1 MNKKFKILIV
11 SRFFYPENTPRAFRT
26 TELAKYLHHLG
37 HEVVLYIPNVAT
49 RGESLKNQFQFEI
62 RDLGTL
68 NWKEPKL
75 SPPFLSLKRIGKRIL
90 NLFFQYPDI
99 ELMRK
104 IPKALKGV
112 DGFDLL
118 ISVAMPHSVHWGV
131 ARAWS
136 QKHPLAKV
144 WVADCGDPFMGQEND
159 TFKAPFYF
167 SRLEKS
173 WCRKVNFISVPVEGA
188 IQAYYPEFHDK
199 ITVIPQGFDF
209 NALKMGDQFVKNAIP
224 VFGYAGVFIPGIR
237 DPKEFVQYIQTL
249 DQPFEFHVYTKTPGA
264 IIKYIRPDEHRIFIH
279 QVAPRETVLRHLA
292 TMDFVVNF
300 DNIGSRQLPSKL
312 IDYGI
317 VKRPVLS
324 VKTGELDIPVV
335 QSFLSGD
342 YSKQLDLGNLD
353 KYRIENVANQFLQ
366 LIQS

>member
-1 MNKKFKILIV
+1 MDTKLKILIV

-26 TELAKYLHHLG
+26 TELARYFHKLG
-37 HEVVLYIPNVAT
+37 HEVVVYVPNVAS
-49 RGESLKNQFQFEI
+49 RGNTFKQQFEFEI

-68 NWKEPKL
+68 VWKEPKL
-75 SPPFLSLKRIGKRIL
+75 SPPLLMMKRIRKRML

-99 ELMRK
+99 ELMFK
-104 IPKALKGV
+104 VPKALKGV
-112 DGFDLL
+112 NGFDLL
-118 ISVAMPHSVHWGV
+118 ISVAMPHSIHWGISKV
-131 ARAWS
+131 WNER
-136 QKHPLAKV
+136 KPMAKV

-167 SRLEKS
+167 SLLEKS
-173 WCRKVNFISVPVEGA
+173 WCRKANFITVPVEGA

-199 ITVIPQGFDF
+199 IRVIPQGFDF
-209 NALKMGDQFVKNAIP
+209 NALKMGRESVNNSIP
-224 VFGYAGVFIPGIR
+224 VFGYAGVFIPGMR

-264 IIKYIRPDEHRIFIH
+264 IQKHILPDEHRIIVH
-279 QVAPRETVLRHLA
+279 QVAPREEVLRHLA
-292 TMDFVVNF
+292 TMNFVVNF
-300 DNIGSRQLPSKL
+300 ENVGSRQLPSKL

-317 VKRPVLS
+317 IQRPVLS
-324 VKTGELDIPVV
+324 VKTGELDQSAVL
-335 QSFLSGD
+335 SFLDGD
-342 YSKQLDLGNLD
+342 YTKQLDLGNLD